1 MVQTGVTMKHWKVS
15 VKRVSHPTVT
25 YELFHSDLN
34 LEKIRRMYNLEAS
47 DVEWFT
53 IASMRI

>member
-1 MVQTGVTMKHWKVS
+1 MTMKHWKVS